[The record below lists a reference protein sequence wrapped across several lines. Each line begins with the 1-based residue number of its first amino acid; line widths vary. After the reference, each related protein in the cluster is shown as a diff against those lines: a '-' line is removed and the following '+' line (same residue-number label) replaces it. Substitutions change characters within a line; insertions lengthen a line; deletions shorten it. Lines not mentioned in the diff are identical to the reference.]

1 MADIRRPN
9 KLLFPMLINARII
22 EQEIVKPDAKPSKP
36 SSQFIAFIVP
46 INQILVIK
54 KVIKFTNKIFSEF
67 INKNDKLFSIF
78 IP

>member
-54 KVIKFTNKIFSEF
+54 FTNKIFSEF
-67 INKNDKLFSIF
+67 ISKNDKLFSIF